1 MSGGGLAGAWRERTL
16 YRFLSYDVALAERF
30 DLKVRTVVLYTGNV
44 RTAPD
49 LLDIGAAIYRIDNVF
64 LSELDGDAVLDTVRR
79 HLNSNHWT
87 ESDRV
92 RLAFA
97 FHMHFQTRSGDEVFR
112 EVLELTQSIPDR
124 QEQNYVTALI
134 LGLSGGSMTDN
145 QRQLLKEAMGMTDVV
160 RELMEEAEQEGWQ
173 KGLEQ
178 GRKEG
183 IQQGRQEGIQQGR
196 QEVAL
201 KLLAEGVSLDVVVKT
216 TGLTREEIEALR
228 RQIH

>member
-1 MSGGGLAGAWRERTL
+1 MESGDILHLEFQSQRERTL

-30 DLKVRTVVLYTGNV
+30 DR
-44 RTAPD
+44 
-49 LLDIGAAIYRIDNVF
+49 
-64 LSELDGDAVLDTVRR
+64 
-79 HLNSNHWT
+79 
-87 ESDRV
+87 
-92 RLAFA
+92 
-97 FHMHFQTRSGDEVFR
+97 
-112 EVLELTQSIPDR
+112 
-124 QEQNYVTALI
+124 
-134 LGLSGGSMTDN
+134 
-145 QRQLLKEAMGMTDVV
+145 KEAMGMTDVV

-183 IQQGRQEGIQQGR
+183 LQQGR

-216 TGLTREEIEALR
+216 TGLTREEMETLR